1 MNIIFI
7 KVLYGGEGLSLRKM
21 LKRIGWIVAIIMLF
35 VTATMIV
42 EKYSLVSKNTRNL
55 EVILSKNISS
65 NEDSTNGNVKDLTTF
80 DYDKMYVF
88 EPYQSLEEMEKQI
101 GFKYSKLKQGLSEGM
116 INILF
121 VKDNRTVAYLFGYS
135 STTGYFIEIPSGE
148 YTKSQINK
156 MTYTAE
162 KREVGNFNGIPKT
175 YMSYQFI
182 D

>member
-1 MNIIFI
+1 
-7 KVLYGGEGLSLRKM
+7 M
-21 LKRIGWIVAIIMLF
+21 LTSIGWIVAIIMLF
-35 VTATMIV
+35 STAIMIV
-42 EKYSLVSKNTRNL
+42 ESKSLVSKNTKNL
-55 EVILSKNISS
+55 ELILSEIITSG
-65 NEDSTNGNVKDLTTF
+65 EDSTNGNVKDLIAL

-121 VKDNRTVAYLFGYS
+121 VKGNRTVAYLFGYS

-162 KREVGNFNGIPKT
+162 KREVGNSYGTPKT